1 MGLAE
6 RFSEAG
12 VAPGSTKTDR
22 PKESSSAA
30 PPVAVKKNDPLTD
43 LKQRAENNL
52 YARLG
57 NRLYDSDMSRDE
69 LHDFVARELE
79 EIMAAEAAPLTD
91 AERLQVVGAVR
102 DDILGFGPME
112 EFLQDPSVTEIMVNG
127 EDAIYVER
135 GGQLELTEARFL
147 SNDHLRRV
155 IERIVAEVGRRI
167 DESSPMVDARLLD
180 GSRVNAIIPPL
191 AVKGPALTIRKF
203 SNKSLTIDD
212 LIRWG
217 SLTEQTAGLL
227 EACVL
232 GALNIFVSGGT
243 GTGKTT
249 LLNLLSGFIPDTER
263 IVTIEDAV
271 ELQLR
276 QRHVISLEAR
286 PANSEGKG
294 AIHIRDLVKNSLR
307 MRPDRIV
314 IGECRGGEA
323 LDMLQAMN
331 TGHDGSLTTGHS
343 NSPRDML
350 SRLETMVLMAE
361 LDLPVRAIRDQIAG
375 ALDLIVQLTR
385 LPDGRRCVTYVTEVV
400 GMEGDVI
407 TLSDLFVFD
416 YDLPAP
422 DGRMGRLVATGVRPT
437 FDTKLANH
445 GVTLDAELFNPF
457 SNPEPST
464 GFGSIPPPPK
474 ATDKTRR

>member
-12 VAPGSTKTDR
+12 VAAGAPTNDRSTDSGKPSPALAT
-22 PKESSSAA
+22 KS
-30 PPVAVKKNDPLTD
+30 DPLTD
-43 LKQRAENNL
+43 LKHRAENNL

-69 LHDFVARELE
+69 LHNFVARELE

-102 DDILGFGPME
+102 DDILGYGPME
-112 EFLQDPSVTEIMVNG
+112 EFLQDPAVTEIMVNG

-135 GGQLELTEARFL
+135 GGRLELTEARFL

-167 DESSPMVDARLLD
+167 DESSPMVDARLPD

-203 SNKSLTIDD
+203 NNKSLTIDD
-212 LIRWG
+212 LIRMG

-227 EACVL
+227 KACVL

-249 LLNLLSGFIPDTER
+249 LLNLLSGYIPDTDR

-385 LPDGRRCVTYVTEVV
+385 LPDGRRTVTYITEVV

-416 YDLPAP
+416 HDLPGP

-437 FDTKLANH
+437 FDTKLATH

-457 SNPEPST
+457 SNPEPQGMKART
-464 GFGSIPPPPK
+464 IPPPPK
-474 ATDKTRR
+474 PRDKGRR